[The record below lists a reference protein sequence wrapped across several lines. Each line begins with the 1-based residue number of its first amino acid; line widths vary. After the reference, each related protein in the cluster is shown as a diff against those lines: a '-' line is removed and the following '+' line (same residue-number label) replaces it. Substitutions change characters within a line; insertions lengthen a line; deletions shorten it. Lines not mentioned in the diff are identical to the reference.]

1 MIQKKIGSY
10 YHTITG
16 WKNRDI
22 MLKYLTDEAHSK
34 TMKNFSL
41 IGTGST
47 YGYEG
52 GQIPSWEE
60 AIEIWKK
67 NFKEA

>member
-1 MIQKKIGSY
+1 
-10 YHTITG
+10 
-16 WKNRDI
+16 
-22 MLKYLTDEAHSK
+22 MLKYLTDKAHSK

-41 IGTGST
+41 IGTGSI

-67 NFKEA
+67 NFKES